1 MSLQRSPAQLP
12 QEAHQGSAVAA
23 PLSLRAVAPVDR
35 APTAVTQSELGLGQS
50 WTDGRGARQR
60 SVPSYG

>member
-23 PLSLRAVAPVDR
+23 PLSLRAVA
-35 APTAVTQSELGLGQS
+35 QSELGLGQS